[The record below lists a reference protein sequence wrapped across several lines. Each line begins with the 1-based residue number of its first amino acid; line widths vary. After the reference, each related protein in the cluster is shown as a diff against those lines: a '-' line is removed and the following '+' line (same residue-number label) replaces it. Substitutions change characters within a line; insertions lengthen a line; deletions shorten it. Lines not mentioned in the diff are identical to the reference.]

1 MLYNSIESAGFYV
14 PGGKALYPSSVLMNA
29 IPALVAG
36 VERRV
41 MVSPISD
48 LKKSSIVL
56 AAGYIAGVT
65 EVFCMGG
72 AHSVAALAYGT
83 KTIEP
88 VNKIVGPGNAYVA
101 EAKRQVFGIVGI
113 DSIAGPSEVLIVS
126 DDTSSPEHIAI
137 DLLSQAE
144 HDEQAQAILITDSLE
159 FSIKVELAIEKF
171 LKDFDQSLEVI
182 ILENSARTAQDA
194 AKALDCNVGAIVKSL
209 LFRAGDDF
217 ILCLVAGD
225 KRCSLN
231 KLKKFKDKKDISMA
245 SPEEVKTQTGYTIG
259 GVSPIGHLNKIEII
273 IDKSLERFNQLFA
286 AAGHPNCVFKIN
298 FINIQKITNGKVEDI
313 IE

>member
-1 MLYNSIESAGFYV
+1 MSLLD
-14 PGGKALYPSSVLMNA
+14 K
-29 IPALVAG
+29 
-36 VERRV
+36 
-41 MVSPISD
+41 
-48 LKKSSIVL
+48 
-56 AAGYIAGVT
+56 
-65 EVFCMGG
+65 
-72 AHSVAALAYGT
+72 
-83 KTIEP
+83 EP
-88 VNKIVGPGNAYVA
+88 V
-101 EAKRQVFGIVGI
+101 KR
-113 DSIAGPSEVLIVS
+113 A
-126 DDTSSPEHIAI
+126 
-137 DLLSQAE
+137 
-144 HDEQAQAILITDSLE
+144 
-159 FSIKVELAIEKF
+159 EKF
-171 LKDFDQSLEVI
+171 LKGFDQSLEVI

-273 IDKSLERFNQLFA
+273 IDKSLKRFNQLFA

-298 FINIQKITNGKVEDI
+298 FINIQKITNGKIKDI